1 MDEQRGFDDVTRL
14 SSAVETLREA
24 ATPLDRTERLG
35 LAAAERRV
43 LATPLDA
50 RRPVPHFRRAAMD
63 GYAVRASDTFDAT
76 GRSPVTLDRFG
87 VGAGSV
93 ASGQAQWVHTGSPLP
108 NGADAVVKVEETTR
122 REDRVEVETAVAE
135 GTNVAPVGEDVEAG
149 QRLFEAGH
157 RLRPSDLGLL
167 KATGVGEVEVY
178 ERPTVGVVP
187 TGDELV
193 EGDPGPGEVVETNGF
208 TVSRY
213 VERWGGTATYRR
225 IVPDDPAALRSAI
238 QRDLTK
244 DVVVTNGGS
253 SVGKRDHLADVI
265 DDLGEVLFHGVAVK
279 PGHPVGAGLVE
290 DTPVLMLPG
299 YPVSTIVGAVQ
310 LLRPLLKRVGHLPPT
325 EPPTT
330 EATLARKIP
339 GEIGARTFA
348 RVSLDT
354 GDGRGDDEGSGGD
367 EHGEVVAEPTRASG
381 AGVLSSVALA
391 DGWVVVPESRE
402 GIPAGETVAVEHWEY
417 DE

>member
-1 MDEQRGFDDVTRL
+1 MDEEHGFDGVTRL
-14 SSAVETLREA
+14 AAALETFREA
-24 ATPLDRTERLG
+24 VTPLGRTQRRG

-43 LATPLDA
+43 LATPVDA
-50 RRPVPHFRRAAMD
+50 RRSVPHFERAAMD

-76 GRSPVTLDRFG
+76 DRSPVALDRFE

-93 ASGQAQWVHTGSPLP
+93 APGQAQWVHTGSPLP
-108 NGADAVVKVEETTR
+108 AGADAVVKVEETTR
-122 REDRVEVETAVAE
+122 RDDQVEIETAVAE
-135 GTNVAPVGEDVEAG
+135 GTNVAPVGEDVREE

-157 RLRPSDLGLL
+157 QLRPSDLGLL
-167 KATGVGEVEVY
+167 KATGVREVEVY

-193 EGDPGPGEVVETNGF
+193 QDGPEPGEVVETNGF

-213 VERWGGTATYRR
+213 VERWGGTATYRQ
-225 IVPDDPAALRSAI
+225 IVSDDPAALRSAI

-265 DDLGEVLFHGVAVK
+265 DDLGEILFHGVAVK

-310 LLRPLLKRVGHLPPT
+310 LLRPLLKHVGHLPVRK
-325 EPPTT
+325 PPAV
-330 EATLARKIP
+330 EAKLARKIP
-339 GEIGARTFA
+339 SEIGARTFA
-348 RVSLDT
+348 RVSLETEDAGDSGADDT
-354 GDGRGDDEGSGGD
+354 GDGETI
-367 EHGEVVAEPTRASG
+367 AEPTRASG

-402 GIPAGETVAVEHWEY
+402 GIPAGETVAAENWEY